1 MKKVG
6 NMHEQME
13 DIIREE
19 ESIKVLNANALLK
32 K

>member
-19 ESIKVLNANALLK
+19 ESMKVLNANALLK